1 MDEIADRAADVSL
14 EPPELLATGYRNY
27 ARYRLTLTG
36 DDGKPVAQTRD
47 VLEGGKVAAVVPV
60 DLARDQVVLIRQFR
74 LPGHLGNGKGDMV
87 EIVAGR
93 VEAGEEAAATA
104 ARECVEE
111 IGVAPSAL
119 VELFRYFT
127 TPGITDEEV
136 TIFLSAVDASKV
148 PARTVSGGEHIRT
161 LCVPIDAAL
170 AAIERNAIRNSPAIM
185 ALQWLA
191 LNRTR
196 LGALLRA

>member
-36 DDGKPVAQTRD
+36 DDGKPIAQTRD

-127 TPGITDEEV
+127 TPGITV
-136 TIFLSAVDASKV
+136 
-148 PARTVSGGEHIRT
+148 
-161 LCVPIDAAL
+161 
-170 AAIERNAIRNSPAIM
+170 RNSPVPT
-185 ALQWLA
+185 
-191 LNRTR
+191 RTQ
-196 LGALLRA
+196 

>member
-36 DDGKPVAQTRD
+36 DDGKHIAQTRD

-93 VEAGEEAAATA
+93 IEAGEEAAATA

-136 TIFLSAVDASKV
+136 TIFLAAVDASKV
-148 PARTVSGGEHIRT
+148 PARTVSGREDGNSFSATR
-161 LCVPIDAAL
+161 AA
-170 AAIERNAIRNSPAIM
+170 RSTSPATDWKTICW
-185 ALQWLA
+185 AP
-191 LNRTR
+191 
-196 LGALLRA
+196 